1 MILWS
6 VARTSAFV
14 AFAAYTFVIAWGML
28 IAAKVARPAAPA
40 VAAHRF
46 LSSLGLVAIATHV
59 TALLLDGYA
68 NVTPRMLVGL
78 DSRPSLIAGSIA
90 MWLCVALPLSFRLRK
105 AKWISQRVWRGFH
118 WLGYVVW
125 ALALG
130 HGIASGSDTGSAFA
144 MAAYAGAAGVVLLAS
159 LYRVG
164 ARRSR
169 RPAAFPATR

>member
-6 VARTSAFV
+6 IARTSAFV

-40 VAAHRF
+40 VATHRF
-46 LSSLGLVAIATHV
+46 LSSLGLIAIATHV
-59 TALLLDGYA
+59 TALLLDSYA
-68 NVTPRMLVGL
+68 KVSPRMLVGM
-78 DSRPSLIAGSIA
+78 DSRPSLIAGAIA

-118 WLGYVVW
+118 WLGYAVW

-130 HGIASGSDTGSAFA
+130 HGITSGSDTSSPFA
-144 MAAYAGAAGVVLLAS
+144 MAAYAGAAAVVLLAS

-164 ARRSR
+164 ATRSR
-169 RPAAFPATR
+169 RAATATAR